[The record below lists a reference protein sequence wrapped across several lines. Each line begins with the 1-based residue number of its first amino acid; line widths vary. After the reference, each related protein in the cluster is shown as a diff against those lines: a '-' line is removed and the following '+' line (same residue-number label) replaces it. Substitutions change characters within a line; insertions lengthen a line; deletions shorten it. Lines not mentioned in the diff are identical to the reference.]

1 MLFVMFQSLGLGPQY
16 IGQVFIF
23 FPPPFKS
30 TVTLEYVPTY
40 KIDTNNYV
48 RIYIGMTLNH
58 TYMEMHILITL
69 KSNATTLLLLVV
81 RTDSESDASYVN
93 Q

>member
-1 MLFVMFQSLGLGPQY
+1 MRVLLVLFVMFQSLGLGPQY

-40 KIDTNNYV
+40 KIDTNNYM
-48 RIYIGMTLNH
+48 RIYI
-58 TYMEMHILITL
+58 
-69 KSNATTLLLLVV
+69 
-81 RTDSESDASYVN
+81 
-93 Q
+93 